1 LGINLSLPVD
11 TIAGVAGSLG
21 SSDGNGIS
29 ASFSSPEGIVGLGTN
44 LYIADTVNG
53 SVRKIDLTS
62 GAVSTLAAG
71 FNSPHGITSDGT
83 FLYLCDTFNQ
93 VIKRIDPSTGTVTVF
108 AGSGILGNANGIG
121 AAAQF

>member
-1 LGINLSLPVD
+1 
-11 TIAGVAGSLG
+11 
-21 SSDGNGIS
+21 
-29 ASFSSPEGIVGLGTN
+29 
-44 LYIADTVNG
+44 
-53 SVRKIDLTS
+53 KIDLTS

-93 VIKRIDPSTGTVTVF
+93 VIKRIDSSTGTVTVF

-121 AAAQF
+121 AAAQFNCPYGIATDGTNLFVTDTYNETIRQIVIVTQ